1 MSISLY
7 LTTTLGTIRWSHLVE
22 YLQWQVS
29 KYIVSVSN
37 GSPMAQFVSAD
48 PNRLEAHQQSPYR
61 HLWWLVLFGIIGC
74 GIYFSKNDEVF
85 AAASLNLSMPKD
97 EIIQKATDWAVKLG
111 YNPEPHAATPEEIS
125 DANAKA
131 ERASEK
137 PQAQPDWPSGSS
149 GSSPRASTLSAG
161 ALDSK
166 SPDPSSQRAFKSI
179 TFSYDDDAKSF
190 LEYELGVSKANELM
204 VKEIPVWYWRV
215 RMVRELQQEEL
226 RVWINPEGKL
236 AGVDHDFEND
246 KAMPSLTHK
255 QAEKFAREF
264 VEKDTGNSLDGY
276 DLIKDEESQKPKRK
290 DHSFTFEDTKKDYK
304 GAKMRVFVGVA
315 GNKIESYNRYLHV
328 PESFERKFAD
338 IRSYN
343 KMLAQIAQI
352 FMTLLMIV
360 SVFAFGWAVMTGNIR
375 WFPVIVIALIFT
387 FVPFLD
393 GINNFNELVDG
404 YDTSITYSS
413 FVTTELI
420 RMLIMLVPG
429 TFGAVVMFGAA
440 EALYRKTFPDHLAI
454 EKVFT
459 KEGLKSK
466 AVALGLFVGHML
478 LLIDLGWVVFY
489 YLMGNHFGFWCP
501 LGVENYQILSSYFPA
516 LSAMKVGVSASFMEE
531 ALYRIVGM
539 SLMMKISGN
548 FWVANLFQAA
558 AWGFAHSTYPQ
569 QPFYARGVELTLG
582 GLLDGWILRRYGIIA
597 CVASHYIFDTFLGVK
612 PLLSSGDPAL
622 KAQAFLSVIPFV
634 VLFVYSYI
642 KSKGAD
648 DAEAEQ
654 KLLNRTV
661 NENIQVKEEEETEED
676 EKSISYEPI
685 APQKRLF
692 LFVITVLLGFA
703 CFAVREPILNM
714 NSINRIDRA
723 QAETRA
729 AEVLT
734 RHGIQAPGY
743 TVISWLSSQGGGE
756 AEQYMFE
763 KVGFNKTNEV
773 VEKSHS
779 GGYCWRIRFF
789 KPKVP
794 EEYEVQLDGDGRE
807 IGTDIRLSEDTKGAF
822 LSKEAALA
830 KASHEID
837 VTYPYLKPYELE
849 SASEQ
854 KRPGRTDWSF
864 VFRSKQFDVAEAR
877 FKIHVTV
884 FGDLVSGA
892 NWSWEVPDKWTFER
906 SKRTFREEIAGHI
919 YRAGSLLIFILGG
932 AWAIGVLKARAIRVR
947 AALFIGAAYVLC
959 MIPSQLNSLP
969 LFFSEYATTTPVN
982 NYVTD
987 QISSYAGQ
995 YIRAFFMA
1003 SIVAAFAIGS
1013 MRILFPKVRLSNYF
1027 IAVTRPHNRENQSV
1041 QRTMWVDGALAGY
1054 AYVAVLEIITVAA
1067 SVLRTHYSPD
1077 LQQSSLGTVSSL
1089 MNLQFPPFDAVVA
1102 APVQG
1107 VQLLLTTAISVGI
1120 YARYCRNPR
1129 AYFLLVI
1136 LVSAGSWCGQKHIE
1150 DVVIGA
1156 VSSFAVYAWNYFFI
1170 AKVAKTNP
1178 VAYFTAGMSSL
1189 LFVRMVSIVFH
1200 GLPVMLPTLAV
1211 CAVIMAGPAIIAA
1224 ILSMRTEITPAIVA
1238 PVGPDQPAE
1247 IGSLAS
1253 ETDEIEPTQR
1263 EDG

>member
-1 MSISLY
+1 
-7 LTTTLGTIRWSHLVE
+7 
-22 YLQWQVS
+22 
-29 KYIVSVSN
+29 
-37 GSPMAQFVSAD
+37 MAQFVSAD
-48 PNRLEAHQQSPYR
+48 PNRLEAHQKSPYR

-74 GIYFSKNDEVF
+74 VIYFAKNDEVF
-85 AAASLNLSMPKD
+85 AAASLNLSTPKD
-97 EIIQKATDWAVKLG
+97 EIIQKASEWAVKLG
-111 YNPEPHAATPEEIS
+111 YNPEPYEETEEEQAA
-125 DANAKA
+125 AAKKA
-131 ERASEK
+131 EAVK
-137 PQAQPDWPSGSS
+137 PQSPSDSFSS
-149 GSSPRASTLSAG
+149 LIPKTSGTFEPKA
-161 ALDSK
+161 
-166 SPDPSSQRAFKSI
+166 PPPSSQRALKSI

-190 LEYELGVSKANELM
+190 LEYELGISKANELM

-246 KAMPSLTHK
+246 KALPSLGHK
-255 QAEKFAREF
+255 EAEKFAREF
-264 VEKDTGNSLDGY
+264 VEKETGNSLEGY

-290 DHSFTFEDTKKDYK
+290 DHSFTFEDTKKEYK

-343 KMLAQIAQI
+343 RMLAQIAQI

-360 SVFAFGWAVMTGNIR
+360 SVFAFGWAVMSSNIR
-375 WFPVIVIALIFT
+375 WFPVIVISLIFSL
-387 FVPFLD
+387 VPFLD
-393 GINNFNELVDG
+393 GINNFNELTDG
-404 YDTSITYSS
+404 YDTSITYGSYI
-413 FVTTELI
+413 TTELI
-420 RMLIMLVPG
+420 KMVVMLVPSM
-429 TFGAVVMFGAA
+429 FGAIVMFGAA
-440 EALYRKTFPDHLAI
+440 EALYRKAFPDHIAI

-489 YLMGNHFGFWCP
+489 YLMGQHVGFWCP
-501 LGVENYQILSSYFPA
+501 LGVENYQILSSYVPA
-516 LSAMKVGVSASFMEE
+516 LSAMRVGVSASFMEE
-531 ALYRIVGM
+531 ALYRVVGM

-612 PLLSSGDPAL
+612 PLFTSGDPAL

-634 VLFVYSYI
+634 VLFAYSYFR
-642 KSKGAD
+642 SKGAG

-661 NENIQVKEEEETEED
+661 NEGIQVKELEESEPE
-676 EKSISYEPI
+676 EKSISYVPI

-703 CFAVREPILNM
+703 CFTVREPILNM
-714 NSINRIDRA
+714 EAKNRIDRA
-723 QAETRA
+723 HAESRA
-729 AEVLT
+729 AEILT

-743 TVISWLSSQGGGE
+743 TVISWLSSQGGGD

-763 KVGFNKTNEV
+763 KVGFAKTNEI
-773 VEKSHS
+773 VERSHS

-794 EEYEVQLDGDGRE
+794 EEYEVQVDGEGRE
-807 IGTDIRLSEDTKGAF
+807 IGTDIRLAEDTKGAF

-830 KASHEID
+830 KASHELD
-837 VTYPYLKPYELE
+837 VTYPYLKPYEIE

-864 VFRSKQFDVAEAR
+864 VFRSKQFDIADAR
-877 FKIHVTV
+877 FKINMTV
-884 FGDLVSGA
+884 FGDLVTGA
-892 NWSWEVPDKWTFER
+892 NWSWEIPDKWTFER
-906 SKRTFREEIAGHI
+906 SKRSFREEIAGHI
-919 YRAGSLLIFILGG
+919 YRAGSLLFFILGG
-932 AWAIGVLKARAIRVR
+932 IWAIGVLKARAIRVR

-959 MIPSQLNSLP
+959 LIPTQLNSLP
-969 LFFSEYATTTPVN
+969 LFFSDYATTTPVN
-982 NYVTD
+982 NYLTD
-987 QISSYAGQ
+987 QASTYAGS
-995 YIRAFFMA
+995 YIRAFFVA

-1027 IAVTRPHNRENQSV
+1027 IAVTRPHNKENQSV

-1077 LQQSSLGTVSSL
+1077 LQQSSLGSVSSL
-1089 MNLQFPPFDAVVA
+1089 MNLQFPPFDALVT

-1107 VQLLLTTAISVGI
+1107 VQLLLTTAISVGL
-1120 YARYCRNPR
+1120 YARYCRTPQV
-1129 AYFLLVI
+1129 YFLFVT
-1136 LVSAGSWCGQKHIE
+1136 LVSIGSWCGQKHIE
-1150 DVVIGA
+1150 DAVIGA
-1156 VSSFAVYAWNYFFI
+1156 ASSLAVYVWNWFFI
-1170 AKVAKTNP
+1170 AKIAKINP
-1178 VAYFTAGMSSL
+1178 VAYFTAGMSSV
-1189 LFVRMVSIVFH
+1189 LFVRMISIVFH

-1211 CAVIMAGPAIIAA
+1211 CAGIMAAPAIIAA
-1224 ILSMRTEITPAIVA
+1224 VLSMRSEMGGPLLA
-1238 PVGPDQPAE
+1238 PVGPDQPPEIASLAPETAE
-1247 IGSLAS
+1247 IAA
-1253 ETDEIEPTQR
+1253 EER
-1263 EDG
+1263 EVE

>member
-1 MSISLY
+1 
-7 LTTTLGTIRWSHLVE
+7 
-22 YLQWQVS
+22 
-29 KYIVSVSN
+29 
-37 GSPMAQFVSAD
+37 MAQFVSAD
-48 PNRLEAHQQSPYR
+48 PNRLEAHQKSPYR
-61 HLWWLVLFGIIGC
+61 HLPWLVLFGIIGC
-74 GIYFSKNDEVF
+74 FIYFAKNDEVF
-85 AAASLNLSMPKD
+85 AAASLNLSMPK
-97 EIIQKATDWAVKLG
+97 EAVIEKAAQWAVKLG
-111 YNPEPHAATPEEIS
+111 YNPEAHEATGNEKAQSESSQTRRAPEPSLSPSLSDGTLSSGAINSASAAT
-125 DANAKA
+125 
-131 ERASEK
+131 
-137 PQAQPDWPSGSS
+137 
-149 GSSPRASTLSAG
+149 
-161 ALDSK
+161 
-166 SPDPSSQRAFKSI
+166 QRAFKTI

-190 LEYELGVSKANELM
+190 LEYELGVRKANELM
-204 VKEIPVWYWRV
+204 VNEIPVWYWRV
-215 RMVRELQQEEL
+215 RMMRELQQEEL

-246 KAMPSLTHK
+246 KEMPSLSHK
-255 QAEKFAREF
+255 EAEKFARDF
-264 VEKDTGNSLDGY
+264 VEKEVGNSLDGY
-276 DLIKDEESQKPKRK
+276 SLIKDEESQKPKRK
-290 DHSFTFEDTKKDYK
+290 DHSFTFEDTKKEYK
-304 GAKMRVFVGVA
+304 GAKMRVYVGVA

-343 KMLAQIAQI
+343 RMLAQIAQI
-352 FMTLLMIV
+352 FMTLLMII

-375 WFPVIVIALIFT
+375 WFPVIVIALIFS

-404 YDTSITYSS
+404 YDTSITYGS
-413 FVTTELI
+413 FITTEVVK
-420 RMLIMLVPG
+420 MLIGLVPS
-429 TFGAVVMFGAA
+429 TFAAVVLFGAA

-478 LLIDLGWVVFY
+478 LLIDLGWVVSY

-501 LGVENYQILSSYFPA
+501 LGVENYQILSSYVPA
-516 LSAMKVGVSASFMEE
+516 LSAMKIGVSASFMEE

-612 PLLSSGDPAL
+612 PLFTSGDQVL
-622 KAQAFLSVIPFV
+622 KVQAFLSVIPFV
-634 VLFVYSYI
+634 LLFLYSYL

-654 KLLNRTV
+654 RLLNRTV
-661 NENIQVKEEEETEED
+661 NEGIHVKEEEEYEDD
-676 EKSISYEPI
+676 EKSISYSAI
-685 APQKRLF
+685 SAQKRLF
-692 LFVITVLLGFA
+692 LFVMTVLLGFA
-703 CFAVREPILNM
+703 CFVVREPILNM
-714 NSINRIDRA
+714 EAKNRIDRA
-723 QAETRA
+723 QAEARA

-756 AEQYMFE
+756 PEQYMFE
-763 KVGFNKTNEV
+763 KVGFNRTNEV

-779 GGYCWRIRFF
+779 GGFCWRIRFF

-807 IGTDIRLSEDTKGAF
+807 IGTDIRLAEDTKGAF
-822 LSKEAALA
+822 LTKQAALL

-854 KRPGRTDWSF
+854 KRPGRTDWAF
-864 VFRSKQFDVAEAR
+864 TFRSKQFDVAEAR
-877 FKIHVTV
+877 FKINVTV

-892 NWSWEVPDKWTFER
+892 NWSWEIPDKWTFER
-906 SKRTFREEIAGHI
+906 SKRSFREDIAGHI
-919 YRAGSLLIFILGG
+919 YRAGSLLIFILVGI
-932 AWAIGVLKARAIRVR
+932 WAIGVLKARAIRVR
-947 AALFIGAAYVLC
+947 AALFIGAAYVIC
-959 MIPSQLNSLP
+959 TIPSQLNSLP
-969 LFFSEYATTTPVN
+969 LFFSDYATTTPVN

-995 YIRAFFMA
+995 YIRSFFMA
-1003 SIVAAFAIGS
+1003 SIIAAFAIGS

-1027 IAVTRPHNRENQSV
+1027 IAITRPHNKENQSV
-1041 QRTMWVDGALAGY
+1041 QRTMWVDGALSGY
-1054 AYVAVLEIITVAA
+1054 AYVAVLEIISLVA
-1067 SVLRTHYSPD
+1067 SLLRTHYSPE

-1089 MNLQFPPFDAVVA
+1089 MNLQFPPFDAVVS

-1120 YARYCRNPR
+1120 YARYCRSPYI
-1129 AYFLLVI
+1129 YFLLVTLLSI
-1136 LVSAGSWCGQKHIE
+1136 GSWCGQKHIE
-1150 DVVIGA
+1150 DAAIGA
-1156 VSSFAVYAWNYFFI
+1156 ASSLAVYVWNYFFI
-1170 AKVAKTNP
+1170 AKIAKTNP
-1178 VAYFTAGMSSL
+1178 VAYFTAGLSSL

-1224 ILSMRTEITPAIVA
+1224 ILSMRSEMTPAQINPAAVTDLQSSSSDKDEKA
-1238 PVGPDQPAE
+1238 P
-1247 IGSLAS
+1247 
-1253 ETDEIEPTQR
+1253 
-1263 EDG
+1263 